1 MTYGD
6 FLSEK
11 VKTLSPAGFAVEPRV
26 AALFPFQRDIV
37 RWAIRR
43 GRAAV
48 FASTGLGKTRI
59 QLAWADA
66 VRRETGGSILILA
79 PLAVVQQ
86 TVAEGREIGV
96 EVSTDYG
103 ADGIVATNYD
113 RLHHVDP
120 SRFVG
125 VVLDESSIIKHH
137 EAKTL
142 ALLMESFSRTPYRLA
157 CTATPAPND
166 WTELGTHAEFIG
178 VCSRSEML
186 AEYFVHDGGETQ
198 TWRLKGHA
206 RGLFWRWVASWGAL
220 VSHPRDLGYEEAGY
234 DLPPLQVVQCVVP
247 SGVLDGELFATEAN
261 TLSER
266 RAARRESIERRVNVA
281 AEIVAT
287 APTEPWIVWCDLN
300 DESTALVKA
309 IPGAVEIRGSTDR
322 DEKEKALLDFAAGR
336 IRVLVTKPSIAG
348 FGLNWQHCAN
358 VVFVGVT
365 DSWEAYYQAVRRCWR
380 FGQKRTVSVH
390 VVTSESEGNVVTNLA
405 RKDADARAMGNALA
419 IETAAI
425 VRAEITGAIRTR
437 NIYGANLEMETP
449 TWLR

>member
-1 MTYGD
+1 MIYGE
-6 FLSEK
+6 FLADK
-11 VKTLSPAGFAVEPRV
+11 VKTIAPAGFAVEPRV
-26 AALFPFQRDIV
+26 TALFPFQRDIV

-66 VRRETGGSILILA
+66 VRRETGGSVLILA

-96 EVSTDYG
+96 EVLTDYG

-120 SRFVG
+120 ARFVG
-125 VVLDESSIIKHH
+125 IILDESSIIKHH

-142 ALLMESFSRTPYRLA
+142 ALLMESFARTPYRLA

-166 WTELGTHAEFIG
+166 WTELGTHAEFLG

-206 RGLFWRWVASWGAL
+206 RELFWRWVASWGAL

-234 DLPPLQVVQCVVP
+234 DLPPLQVVQHVVP
-247 SGVLDGELFATEAN
+247 SGVPDGEMFAVEAN

-266 RAARRESIERRVNVA
+266 RAARRESIERRVKLA
-281 AEIVAT
+281 ADIVAT
-287 APTEPWIVWCDLN
+287 GPDEPWIVWCDLN
-300 DESTALVKA
+300 DESAALTKA
-309 IPGAVEIRGSTDR
+309 IPGSVEIRGSTDR
-322 DEKEKALLDFAAGR
+322 DEKERALIGFAEGR

-348 FGLNWQHCAN
+348 FGLNWQHCAR

-380 FGQKRTVSVH
+380 FGQSRAVVVH

-405 RKDADARAMGNALA
+405 RKDADAKAMGMALA
-419 IETAAI
+419 RETAAI
-425 VRAEITGAIRTR
+425 VRAEIMGAIRTR
-437 NIYGANLEMETP
+437 NTYGADREMETP